1 MSSGNF
7 SSVAVVVVVV
17 AAAAGDGGDGR
28 VDRMSLF
35 VCYPQWQSFCV

>member
-7 SSVAVVVVVV
+7 SSGAVVVV
-17 AAAAGDGGDGR
+17 AAAAADGDDGR

-35 VCYPQWQSFCV
+35 VCYPQWQSFCI